1 MLTLNRGYFILLLG
15 LGVYIVLVV
24 SLADLLPQHWAI
36 QIFYALL
43 TGLAWLYPA
52 VKFLDFSARKE
63 KIRVDRQK

>member
-24 SLADLLPQHWAI
+24 SFADLLPQHWAV

-43 TGLAWLYPA
+43 SGLAWLYPA
-52 VKFLDFSARKE
+52 VRFLGFSAQKQKNRA
-63 KIRVDRQK
+63 DRQG